1 MRATLVVALLLVAL
15 FAASAS
21 AQTCPQFTY
30 NLTALLIH
38 SKNCESLKS
47 EGDSCAN
54 GNCATTCGKTF
65 SAGSD
70 ADYDSCKAKGV
81 DADAITIYKRA
92 ANACR
97 ACSATSAAIAAL
109 LAAAVAVAT
118 YAL

>member
-30 NLTALLIH
+30 NLTALLAH
-38 SKNCESLKS
+38 SKSCESLK
-47 EGDSCAN
+47 EGGDSCAN

-65 SAGSD
+65 AAGSD
-70 ADYDSCKAKGV
+70 ADYDACKAKGV
-81 DADAITIYKRA
+81 DADTLTIYKKA
-92 ANACR
+92 ASNCR

-109 LAAAVAVAT
+109 LAAAVAVAS